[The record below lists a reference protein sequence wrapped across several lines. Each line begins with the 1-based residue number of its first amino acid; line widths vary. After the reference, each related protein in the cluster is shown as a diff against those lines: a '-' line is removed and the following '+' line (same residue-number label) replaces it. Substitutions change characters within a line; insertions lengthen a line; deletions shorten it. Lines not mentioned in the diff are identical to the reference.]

1 MAIPSGSGTEVLK
14 VAKVHAMS
22 STTVTLITGVANHIY
37 TILSINFTNMSGS
50 AEAVDLY
57 VTDGGVTYQ
66 LLREAPIADK
76 ATFIYSD
83 KLVLSGTQDLKSN
96 LATAGD
102 CDVWV
107 SYIDQDWS

>member
-1 MAIPSGSGTEVLK
+1 
-14 VAKVHAMS
+14 MS
-22 STTVTLITGVANHIY
+22 SAAVALITGVANHIY
-37 TILSINFTNMSGS
+37 TVLSINFTNMSGS
-50 AEAVDLY
+50 AEAIDLY
-57 VTDGGVTYQ
+57 VTEGSDTYM

-76 ATFIYSD
+76 ATFMYND
-83 KLVLSGTQDLKSN
+83 RLVLSGAQTLKAN

>member
-22 STTVTLITGVANHIY
+22 SGATTLITGVANHIY
-37 TILSINFTNMSGS
+37 TVLSINFTNMSGS
-50 AEAVDLY
+50 DESIDLY
-57 VTDGGVTYQ
+57 VTEGSDTYM
-66 LLREAPIADK
+66 LLRETPIADK
-76 ATFIYSD
+76 ATFMYND
-83 KLVLSGTQDLKSN
+83 KFVLSGAQTLKAN
-96 LATAGD
+96 LATSGD

>member
-22 STTVTLITGVANHIY
+22 SAAVALITGVANHIY
-37 TILSINFTNMSGS
+37 TVLSINFTNMSGS
-50 AEAVDLY
+50 AEAIDLY
-57 VTDGGVTYQ
+57 VTEGSDTYM

-76 ATFIYSD
+76 ATFMYND
-83 KLVLSGTQDLKSN
+83 RLVLSGAQTLKAN

>member
-1 MAIPSGSGTEVLK
+1 
-14 VAKVHAMS
+14 
-22 STTVTLITGVANHIY
+22 
-37 TILSINFTNMSGS
+37 MSGS
-50 AEAVDLY
+50 AEAIDLQ
-57 VTDGGVTYQ
+57 VVEGGVTYM

-83 KLVLSGTQDLKSN
+83 KLVLSGAQDLKAN

-107 SYIDQDWS
+107 SYIEQDWS